1 MTRLERK
8 TDNALQS
15 RSSNYEP
22 GTGRSTKSKNK
33 ENQGESLKILKQAL
47 HGMQKEKSTKGGRDA
62 EQSGRSH
69 LHDRAGDEMSFNKAL
84 SSLLDS
90 SLSQCDG
97 ASQISQSESEH
108 LSEIDEDIS
117 VNLATLNPLPTKYL
131 QAEAGDQPSEPHHSH
146 SKSSATIFQYT
157 NEEGTSPS
165 QRQAAHDVSEKDISA
180 ALEKTDAVSAAV
192 MDKFLS
198 K

>member
-15 RSSNYEP
+15 RSSNYDP
-22 GTGRSTKSKNK
+22 ATGRSSKSKNK

-47 HGMQKEKSTKGGRDA
+47 HGYQKEKSTKGGRDV

-69 LHDRAGDEMSFNKAL
+69 LHDRTGDEMSFNKAL

-97 ASQISQSESEH
+97 ASQISQSESDN
-108 LSEIDEDIS
+108 LSQIDEDIS
-117 VNLATLNPLPTKYL
+117 VNLETLNPLPTKYM
-131 QAEAGDQPSEPHHSH
+131 QAEAGD
-146 SKSSATIFQYT
+146 
-157 NEEGTSPS
+157 
-165 QRQAAHDVSEKDISA
+165 
-180 ALEKTDAVSAAV
+180 
-192 MDKFLS
+192 
-198 K
+198 